1 MRRALRFSV
10 LTVCLA
16 FCLTGCSAA
25 IGASA
30 SQSGPQRYEA
40 TWMDVFDTVTTV
52 VGYAGSEEEFE
63 ARAQEF
69 HDEMVEYHQLY
80 DIYNDYEGVS
90 NIKTINDNAGVAPV
104 EVDERIIDL
113 LVFARD
119 MCEATD
125 GKTNAAMGSVT
136 KLWHDARAA
145 AESDANLEGTP
156 PSEDEIADRASVEL
170 ANIRRHL
177 RGATERVKERLNAM
191 IRSAAYQKY
200 LQDPIITVR
209 NDRYVLPVKA
219 EYRSSVPGLVPV
231 ATANYAMERL
241 EPNTAASQ
249 TALDAWNERG
259 ERVYLIA
266 NEKYTSQL
274 YLSGMFNSV
283 TVLPEAPG
291 YAAGQDLVVDETHA
305 VQYFQLPGTGSRN
318 GADYT
323 VTVENGVEYL
333 RIGDYLCVDYAA
345 APGLWAGEG
354 AYTTIQTDG
363 LARWY
368 QVGEL
373 AGQTLTV
380 TLPAYGGFTVYDQN
394 GQPVASSW
402 VWGDTT
408 VTLPENGWIVFA
420 GDPGSRFYLTS
431 QTA

>member
-52 VGYAGSEEEFE
+52 VGYADSEEEFE

-156 PSEDEIADRASVEL
+156 PSEDEIAEALTHISFDTIVIDEAASTVFITDPAQSIDVGSIAKGYAVE
-170 ANIRRHL
+170 
-177 RGATERVKERLNAM
+177 
-191 IRSAAYQKY
+191 Q
-200 LQDPIITVR
+200 
-209 NDRYVLPVKA
+209 
-219 EYRSSVPGLVPV
+219 
-231 ATANYAMERL
+231 
-241 EPNTAASQ
+241 AASQ
-249 TALDAWNERG
+249 FDDLLISAGGNVRAAGTKPDGSLWAVGVQNPDGGSEYAAVLNVTDESVVTSGDYQRYFVSDGVRCHHIIDPDTGYPAALYRSVTIVCPDSGTADALSTALFNLPVERG
-259 ERVYLIA
+259 TEVAQAFDAQVLWIFA
-266 NEKYTSQL
+266 DGSQQ
-274 YLSGMFNSV
+274 M
-283 TVLPEAPG
+283 
-291 YAAGQDLVVDETHA
+291 
-305 VQYFQLPGTGSRN
+305 
-318 GADYT
+318 
-323 VTVENGVEYL
+323 
-333 RIGDYLCVDYAA
+333 
-345 APGLWAGEG
+345 
-354 AYTTIQTDG
+354 TDG
-363 LARWY
+363 
-368 QVGEL
+368 
-373 AGQTLTV
+373 
-380 TLPAYGGFTVYDQN
+380 
-394 GQPVASSW
+394 
-402 VWGDTT
+402 
-408 VTLPENGWIVFA
+408 FA
-420 GDPGSRFYLTS
+420 ALLRD
-431 QTA
+431 